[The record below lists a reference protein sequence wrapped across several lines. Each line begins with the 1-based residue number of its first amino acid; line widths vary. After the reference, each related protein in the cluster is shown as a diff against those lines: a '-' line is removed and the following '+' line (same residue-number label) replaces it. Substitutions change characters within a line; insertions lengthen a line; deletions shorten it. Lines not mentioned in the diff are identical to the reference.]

1 MVVPLLTGGHFPH
14 CSFYRVVVWVKG
26 VCSAILTASRFADVD
41 ANKLLWYM
49 MKDAFS
55 YIDSLDLSLALLLVV
70 GILSSVTVV
79 LRGQSSERR
88 FLPFHRLQRP
98 SEQTKSIML
107 PPLFCELKFVPEPP
121 EIRLNEDTQA
131 NQDRRIFR
139 PMPWFVP
146 VVKYLWF
153 SFKVSRKDDTFLNLR
168 RQYH

>member
-1 MVVPLLTGGHFPH
+1 
-14 CSFYRVVVWVKG
+14 
-26 VCSAILTASRFADVD
+26 
-41 ANKLLWYM
+41 M
-49 MKDAFS
+49 MKDAFG

-79 LRGQSSERR
+79 LRGRSSERR
-88 FLPFHRLQRP
+88 FLSFHRFQRP

-139 PMPWFVP
+139 PMPWFV
-146 VVKYLWF
+146 VMVWF
-153 SFKVSRKDDTFLNLR
+153 SFNVSRKDDTFLNLR

>member
-1 MVVPLLTGGHFPH
+1 
-14 CSFYRVVVWVKG
+14 
-26 VCSAILTASRFADVD
+26 
-41 ANKLLWYM
+41 M
-49 MKDAFS
+49 MKDAFG

-79 LRGQSSERR
+79 LRGQRSERR
-88 FLPFHRLQRP
+88 FLPFHRFQRP

-131 NQDRRIFR
+131 NQDHSIFR
-139 PMPWFVP
+139 PMPWFV
-146 VVKYLWF
+146 VKCLWF
-153 SFKVSRKDDTFLNLR
+153 CFDVSRKDDTFLNLR

>member
-1 MVVPLLTGGHFPH
+1 
-14 CSFYRVVVWVKG
+14 
-26 VCSAILTASRFADVD
+26 
-41 ANKLLWYM
+41 
-49 MKDAFS
+49 MKDAFG

-79 LRGQSSERR
+79 LRGQRSERR

-131 NQDRRIFR
+131 NQDHSIFR